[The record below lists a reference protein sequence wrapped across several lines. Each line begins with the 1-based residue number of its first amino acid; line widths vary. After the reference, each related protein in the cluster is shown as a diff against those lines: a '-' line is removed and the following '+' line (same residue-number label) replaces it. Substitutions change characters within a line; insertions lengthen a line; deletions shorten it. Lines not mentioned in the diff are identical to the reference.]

1 MSDRPGPPVRRF
13 PGDLEIAPVEGGPGP
28 LNLGEFEALAVAWLD
43 PGVAAYF
50 GGAAADELT
59 LADNLDAFRRW
70 RIVPRMFVDIEMR
83 DPSVEVLGRR
93 WPAPIMVAPMALMR
107 MAHPDGEV
115 AVARACAARGITMS
129 LSTVGSA
136 TIEDVGAAGAPS
148 WFQLYLLRDPGR
160 NRELLD
166 RAAAAGYEAI
176 VLTVDAPILG
186 RRERDLRTQFQLPP
200 GVGYANIHRGGTKR
214 DPAKRDNTDGDDDI
228 KPANTLED
236 LDWTTAN
243 TRLPVI
249 VKGILHP
256 ADARLAIDHGASAI
270 DVSNHGGRQLDYS
283 IAALDALPSV
293 LDAVDGRVPVILDGG
308 IRRGTDVLIAL
319 ALGARAVMVGRPI
332 LWALAWGGERG
343 VELALDMLVVEYDLA
358 LALSGVPRSAALSPE
373 LLVRAA
379 SATAG
384 S

>member
-1 MSDRPGPPVRRF
+1 M
-13 PGDLEIAPVEGGPGP
+13 EGGPGP
-28 LNLGEFEALAVAWLD
+28 LNLAEFEALAVAGLD
-43 PGVAAYF
+43 AGVAAYF
-50 GGAAADELT
+50 GGAAADEVT
-59 LADNLDAFRRW
+59 LADNLAAFRRW
-70 RIVPRMFVDIEMR
+70 RIVPRMFVDIETR

-93 WPAPIMVAPMALMR
+93 WPAPIMVAPMALQR

-160 NRELLD
+160 NCELLD

-186 RRERDLRTQFQLPP
+186 RRERDLRTQFHLPP
-200 GVGYANIHRGGTKR
+200 GVGYANIHRSGTKR
-214 DPAKRDNTDGDDDI
+214 DPANRDNTYGDDDI

-256 ADARLAIDHGASAI
+256 ADARRAIDHGAAAI
-270 DVSNHGGRQLDYS
+270 GVSNHGGRQLDYS
-283 IAALDALPSV
+283 IAALDALPGV
-293 LDAVDGRVPVILDGG
+293 LDAVNGRVPVILDGG
-308 IRRGTDVLIAL
+308 IRRGTDVLMAL

-343 VELALDMLVVEYDLA
+343 VALALDMLVAEYDLA

-379 SATAG
+379 SVAAG

>member
-1 MSDRPGPPVRRF
+1 MK
-13 PGDLEIAPVEGGPGP
+13 GGVGP
-28 LNLGEFEALAVAWLD
+28 LNLGDFEPLAVATLD

-50 GGAAADELT
+50 AGGAADEVT
-59 LADNLDAFRRW
+59 LADNLAAFRRW
-70 RIVPRMFVDIEMR
+70 RIVPRMFADIEKR

-93 WPAPIMVAPMALMR
+93 WPVPIMVAPMALQR

-136 TIEDVGAAGAPS
+136 TIEEVGAVGAPS

-160 NRELLD
+160 SRELLD
-166 RAAAAGYEAI
+166 RAAAAHYEAI
-176 VLTVDAPILG
+176 ILTVDAPILG
-186 RRERDLRTQFQLPP
+186 RRERDLRTQFRLPQ
-200 GVGYANIHRGGTKR
+200 GVGYANIRRSGTKR
-214 DPAKRDNTDGDDDI
+214 DPEKPNTYGDDDI

-236 LDWTTAN
+236 LDWTISN

-256 ADARLAIDHGASAI
+256 ADARCAIDHGAAAI
-270 DVSNHGGRQLDYS
+270 VVSNHGGRQLDYA
-283 IAALDALPSV
+283 IAALDALPAV
-293 LDAVDGRVPVILDGG
+293 RDAVEGRVPIILDGG
-308 IRRGTDVLIAL
+308 IRRGTDILMAL

-343 VELALDMLVVEYDLA
+343 VGLALDMLAAEYDVA
-358 LALSGVPRSAALSPE
+358 LALSGVPRSELLSSE
-373 LLVRAA
+373 LLVRA
-379 SATAG
+379 G
-384 S
+384 SVVGGP